1 MATVSHPVAT
11 QAAQTTVTVLQPSE
25 THGSAE
31 EGKDGVIG
39 ASEANTDEG
48 ASDAKDQ
55 DISMNVEQATGA
67 DVQSKTQLL
76 YHRVRY

>member
-11 QAAQTTVTVLQPSE
+11 QATQTTVTLLQPSE

-39 ASEANTDEG
+39 ALEANAEEG
-48 ASDAKDQ
+48 VSDVKDQ
-55 DISMNVEQATGA
+55 DKGMEVEQATGA
-67 DVQSKTQLL
+67 DVESTAPLFI
-76 YHRVRY
+76 YSGRY

>member
-25 THGSAE
+25 THRSAE

-67 DVQSKTQLL
+67 DVESKTQLL